1 MVLACVTCVVG
12 FRMAVSHVPEGRW
25 AGWVGGPVGRWAGG
39 PVGRWEAA
47 SQVVANVGCCP
58 TKTRA

>member
-12 FRMAVSHVPEGRW
+12 FRMAVSHV
-25 AGWVGGPVGRWAGG
+25 PVGRWAGG